1 VGSLNP
7 VVDYRVKGFLKTE
20 EMSSLQNDL
29 LYATYWAFSV
39 FGLEARCSLLGVP
52 AALDVPFR

>member
-1 VGSLNP
+1 
-7 VVDYRVKGFLKTE
+7 
-20 EMSSLQNDL
+20 MSSLQNDL